1 MADNAT
7 CAKCGEKKD
16 LCNSTRI
23 SGIKQPRVYK
33 DCLSIMMKTGD
44 YESISD
50 AFWFKQIVEL
60 NDTETLEALKKGLE

>member
-16 LCNSTRI
+16 LCNSVRTK
-23 SGIKQPRVYK
+23 GVKQPRVCK
-33 DCLSIMMKTGD
+33 DCLIIMMETGD
-44 YESISD
+44 YESISNE
-50 AFWFKQIVEL
+50 FWFKQIIEL